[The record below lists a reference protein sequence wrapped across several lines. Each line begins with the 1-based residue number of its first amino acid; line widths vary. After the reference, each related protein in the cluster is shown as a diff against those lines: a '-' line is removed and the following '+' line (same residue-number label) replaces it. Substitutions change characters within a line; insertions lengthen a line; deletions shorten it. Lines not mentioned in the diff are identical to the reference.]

1 MNKNTRILISTIAL
15 ISVLLVGKE
24 IVNSNDESKRQI
36 EYLETKID
44 SLENELQTQNQPI
57 QETLDKEEIST
68 PTNESSVETEENNRK
83 QENFYDINNL
93 KIIEKTY
100 KDGNTKKSLVI
111 SSTSY
116 IEDSN
121 EFSDIKELSNS
132 KCTKVRTDFYSLFK
146 GEWLGYQETVE
157 IDSKNINGTYSKIEY
172 DEYSITKRIINN
184 PDFFNYNYEKYS
196 DSVEI
201 KVFSLEDVL
210 DASLIKAKYT
220 LSDLLEIIIELD
232 GKVETKIE
240 DIIVNKLIR

>member
-93 KIIEKTY
+93 KIIEKT
-100 KDGNTKKSLVI
+100 
-111 SSTSY
+111 
-116 IEDSN
+116 
-121 EFSDIKELSNS
+121 
-132 KCTKVRTDFYSLFK
+132 
-146 GEWLGYQETVE
+146 
-157 IDSKNINGTYSKIEY
+157 
-172 DEYSITKRIINN
+172 
-184 PDFFNYNYEKYS
+184 
-196 DSVEI
+196 
-201 KVFSLEDVL
+201 
-210 DASLIKAKYT
+210 
-220 LSDLLEIIIELD
+220 
-232 GKVETKIE
+232 
-240 DIIVNKLIR
+240 